1 MTVLALGLLGM
12 ASAAEFT
19 NSFDDVVGGSALT
32 VSWDGIPKEAYPLA
46 LTGQVIEIT
55 GDRNGQNVNQ
65 FRANVSCKCLLA
77 FYPPFFLVE
86 MLLLGDGD
94 TGDGISD
101 KGKQTDKP
109 REAWDGD
116 PLDTLIHYHSI
127 SPKTTTA
134 PPHTPPPHLPNHKK
148 LTLPQTS
155 PPETPSNGKTPP
167 TPSDTSPGGCTASS
181 SARRSGQARASRRC
195 WRNRRRLACASKRSP
210 RRMVAAAVAGR

>member
-134 PPHTPPPHLPNHKK
+134 PPHTPPP
-148 LTLPQTS
+148 
-155 PPETPSNGKTPP
+155 PPPKP
-167 TPSDTSPGGCTASS
+167 
-181 SARRSGQARASRRC
+181 
-195 WRNRRRLACASKRSP
+195 
-210 RRMVAAAVAGR
+210 